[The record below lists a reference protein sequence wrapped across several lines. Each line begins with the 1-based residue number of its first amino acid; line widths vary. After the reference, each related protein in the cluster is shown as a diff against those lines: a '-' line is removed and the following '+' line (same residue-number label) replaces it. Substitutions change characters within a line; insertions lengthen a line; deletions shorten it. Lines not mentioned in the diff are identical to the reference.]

1 MGPKYHPLSLPSHR
15 PGSTAAASAGGGD
28 GGRAWHDSGR
38 LGELVGEVLVEHL
51 TEGIELKRLELLS
64 GAFSHGGH
72 GGHARRPLA
81 TGHGADGS
89 RTWRLGQQLT
99 ELAGGGARG
108 RSSGPASREARR
120 PAELAVREPRERG
133 GAEQG
138 GAGAGGARGQRSSWR
153 RAGRRDGRRAWELA
167 APSGG
172 ALRRRD
178 HLQAGPRGGMANAG
192 HRQRCRPVFVG
203 CRMGKRS

>member
-1 MGPKYHPLSLPSHR
+1 MLLSQAAAACARAGGAPTSHR
-15 PGSTAAASAGGGD
+15 SFTIHSSWT
-28 GGRAWHDSGR
+28 GRGR
-38 LGELVGEVLVEHL
+38 TSWRKRKCHRRRLVS
-51 TEGIELKRLELLS
+51 RPRR
-64 GAFSHGGH
+64 GACGW
-72 GGHARRPLA
+72 
-81 TGHGADGS
+81 
-89 RTWRLGQQLT
+89 RTRSWMP
-99 ELAGGGARG
+99 ARG
-108 RSSGPASREARR
+108 RSSVSRSELAGGEARSRSSEPSSRESQR